1 MGLVWRQTDSE
12 KRQLSWVLKAKWA
25 NRMVGADGEAVGW
38 EWILETSSYRCK
50 VKIYKGW
57 ASQTCD
63 LYRTSSSE
71 SPHTWLKVLLSPSW
85 KSSYFLNRVPCYHF
99 TLDPADYVA
108 GSEYPT
114 VFFPL
119 TLKKKTY
126 KFRHLKYL
134 YSLVTP
140 RLSKLIK
147 VILRNETTTLKGRR
161 IVSKGMEGK

>member
-119 TLKKKTY
+119 TLKKKHINSDIWNTY
-126 KFRHLKYL
+126 TASSPPDWVNWLKL
-134 YSLVTP
+134 YSEMKPQL
-140 RLSKLIK
+140 
-147 VILRNETTTLKGRR
+147 
-161 IVSKGMEGK
+161 